1 MKKVLITGANSYVG
15 TNVERWLLKENEIE
29 KKYCVDT
36 LDMLNAEWK
45 KKDFSEYDVIFHVAG
60 IAHADVG
67 SVSQERQQ
75 LYYDVNTKLTI
86 DVANKAKAEGVR
98 QFIFMSSMI
107 VYGGCKEKIITK
119 ETEPIPANF
128 YGDSKWQADKY
139 LQTMNTDVFRVVI
152 VRPPMIYGAGS
163 KGNYP
168 ELVKLATKL
177 PVFPKVKNS
186 RSMLYIDNLC
196 QFIKLMI
203 DNEEKGVFFPQNA
216 EYTVTS
222 EMVKMIA
229 DAKGHKIILIP
240 GLGWLVK
247 LMTKVPGKVGGL
259 ALKAFGNLTYDMTM
273 SMYKD
278 NYNVCSFN
286 SSIEMSD

>member
-203 DNEEKGVFFPQNA
+203 DNEERMSVCRRKL
-216 EYTVTS
+216 TV
-222 EMVKMIA
+222 V
-229 DAKGHKIILIP
+229 L
-240 GLGWLVK
+240 
-247 LMTKVPGKVGGL
+247 
-259 ALKAFGNLTYDMTM
+259 
-273 SMYKD
+273 
-278 NYNVCSFN
+278 
-286 SSIEMSD
+286 